1 MSDQPYLVSA
11 RKYRPQAWDAVVGQS
26 GITQTLQQSIA
37 SGQIAQAYLFCGPRG
52 VGKTTSARI
61 FARAINGFDVQDEAM
76 SFNVFELDA
85 ASNNKV
91 EDIRSIVDQ
100 VRIPPQQGKYKVYII
115 DEVHMLSQAAFN
127 AFLKTLEEP
136 PAHAVFILAT
146 TEKHKILPTILSR
159 CQIFD
164 FHRITVPDA
173 VAHLQHIA
181 SQEGVNAEEEALHV
195 IAQKADGALRD
206 ALSMF
211 DQLVAFA
218 GKNLTY
224 QAVTEQLHVLDHDTY
239 FTLTDQALAS
249 DIPGAMLLF
258 NDVMARGFDAHHFIT
273 GWANHLRNLMV
284 CRDPQTLRLVEATD
298 DVKAKFQDQA
308 SRADLFFLVGG
319 LDVLNQ
325 ADVQYRGSQH
335 QRLLVELTLMQIC
348 SHEALKKKSPDAGL
362 MVPQAVAAPASAPA
376 AQVAAQA
383 GPLSQPTPPAASA
396 PEPPAPP
403 VPPVPVPEA
412 APVQAELVE
421 AARAP
426 VEPEAAPMPEAS
438 APVAPVPEK
447 EAPSAPAPAAA
458 SAIKAPRAAGLR
470 KAKQQV
476 VAATGSIKVKSPE
489 AEASPTPGA
498 LIDPTWSEEVTVA
511 SLVKAW
517 KGFVEKLREDD
528 RLALTATMSIG
539 DPELR
544 GQQVV
549 YTVNNPLQRE
559 QMDGLRTEVLIHL
572 KTNLKNAG
580 LELHLEMREQAL
592 EERKAF
598 LSDKDRYDLMVEK
611 NPALDKLRKALDLDL
626 G

>member
-1 MSDQPYLVSA
+1 MSEQPYLVSA

-173 VAHLQHIA
+173 VAHLKHIA
-181 SQEGVNAEEEALHV
+181 AQEGVEAEEEALHV

-218 GKNLTY
+218 GKHLTY

-284 CRDPQTLRLVEATD
+284 CRDPQTLKLVEATE

-308 SRADLFFLVGG
+308 LRADLFFLVGG
-319 LDVLNQ
+319 LDVLNK

-335 QRLLVELTLMQIC
+335 QRLLVELALMQIC
-348 SHEALKKKSPDAGL
+348 SHEALKKKSPDQGL
-362 MVPQAVAAPASAPA
+362 MAPRVAERPIALP
-376 AQVAAQA
+376 
-383 GPLSQPTPPAASA
+383 
-396 PEPPAPP
+396 
-403 VPPVPVPEA
+403 
-412 APVQAELVE
+412 
-421 AARAP
+421 
-426 VEPEAAPMPEAS
+426 
-438 APVAPVPEK
+438 
-447 EAPSAPAPAAA
+447 APAPAQVASLPDVVVPPAPQVSNAEPTPVSVPEPAPDPLPEPSPVKAPQVPATEPTPARVQEEVPQPSSPAQPTVA
-458 SAIKAPRAAGLR
+458 SASAPKAAGLR

-476 VAATGSIKVKSPE
+476 VAPTGNIKAKPQK
-489 AEASPTPGA
+489 EASSETQESQIDATWNEPVTTEA
-498 LIDPTWSEEVTVA
+498 LT
-511 SLVKAW
+511 KAW
-517 KGFVEKLREDD
+517 MGFVEKLRKEN
-528 RLALTATMSIG
+528 RIALTATMSLG

-544 GQQVV
+544 GMQVV
-549 YTVNNPLQRE
+549 YGVNNPLQRE
-559 QMDGLRTEVLIHL
+559 QMDGLRTEVLVHL
-572 KTNLKNAG
+572 KTTLKNAS
-580 LELHLEMREQAL
+580 LELHLEMKEQAM
-592 EERKAF
+592 EEKKAF
-598 LSDKDRYDLMVEK
+598 LSDKDRYDMMVEK

>member
-1 MSDQPYLVSA
+1 MSEQPYLVSA

-181 SQEGVNAEEEALHV
+181 AQEGVNAEEEALHV

-284 CRDPQTLRLVEATD
+284 CRDPQTLKLVEATD

-335 QRLLVELTLMQIC
+335 QRLLVELALMQIC

-362 MVPQAVAAPASAPA
+362 MPPRAVDSVAS
-376 AQVAAQA
+376 V
-383 GPLSQPTPPAASA
+383 
-396 PEPPAPP
+396 PAPP
-403 VPPVPVPEA
+403 SP
-412 APVQAELVE
+412 Q
-421 AARAP
+421 
-426 VEPEAAPMPEAS
+426 
-438 APVAPVPEK
+438 PVAV
-447 EAPSAPAPAAA
+447 APAPAPAVDAVPAPAA
-458 SAIKAPRAAGLR
+458 EPVPVAVPVPAVEAPAAAESAAAPAAKAPRAAGLR
-470 KAKQQV
+470 KAKQAV
-476 VAATGSIKVKSPE
+476 VAPTGGIKAKAADDAVE
-489 AEASPTPGA
+489 PTPGA
-498 LIDPTWSEEVTVA
+498 LIDPTWSEDVTAEGLEGAWA
-511 SLVKAW
+511 S
-517 KGFVEKLREDD
+517 FVEKLRADD
-528 RLALTATMSIG
+528 RIALVATMSLG
-539 DPELR
+539 VPELR
-544 GQQVV
+544 GSQVV
-549 YTVNNPLQRE
+549 YAVNNPLQRE
-559 QMDGLRTEVLIHL
+559 QMDGLRTEVLVHL
-572 KTNLKNAG
+572 KTELKNAQ
-580 LELHLEMREQAL
+580 LELHLEMKEQAM
-592 EERKAF
+592 EEKKAF
-598 LSDKDRYDLMVEK
+598 LSDKDRYDMMVEK

>member
-11 RKYRPQAWDAVVGQS
+11 RKYRPQDWDAVVGQS

-61 FARAINGFDVQDEAM
+61 FARAINGFDVQDEDL

-91 EDIRSIVDQ
+91 EDIRSIVEQ

-173 VAHLQHIA
+173 VAHLQGIA
-181 SQEGVNAEEEALHV
+181 EKEGVEAEAEALHV

-218 GKNLTY
+218 GKQLTY

-284 CRDPQTLRLVEATD
+284 SRDAQTLKLIEATD

-335 QRLLVELTLMQIC
+335 QRLLVELAVMQIC
-348 SHEALKKKSPDAGL
+348 SHEALKKKSPDEGL
-362 MVPQAVAAPASAPA
+362 MPPTISEAEVVSVHEERASSPSPPPQPATPA
-376 AQVAAQA
+376 TTIELTTSSSHDVDLEHDVSGQESTSDA
-383 GPLSQPTPPAASA
+383 
-396 PEPPAPP
+396 
-403 VPPVPVPEA
+403 
-412 APVQAELVE
+412 LVE
-421 AARAP
+421 AVVAH
-426 VEPEAAPMPEAS
+426 
-438 APVAPVPEK
+438 PVAVQP
-447 EAPSAPAPAAA
+447 PAIAQ
-458 SAIKAPRAAGLR
+458 APRAAGLR
-470 KAKQQV
+470 KNKQNV
-476 VAATGSIKVKSPE
+476 VAPSGHIKAKPE
-489 AEASPTPGA
+489 VSDQPTESA
-498 LIDPTWSEEVTVA
+498 MQIDPSWNENVSHEG
-511 SLVKAW
+511 VKNAW
-517 KGFVEKLREDD
+517 NEFVDKLRKQD
-528 RLALTATMSIG
+528 RIALTATMSLG
-539 DPELR
+539 DPELDGNR
-544 GQQVV
+544 IV
-549 YTVNNPLQRE
+549 YAVNNPLQRE
-559 QMDGLRTEVLIHL
+559 QMDALRTEVLIHL
-572 KTNLKNAG
+572 KTALRNANM
-580 LELHLEMREQAL
+580 ELHVEMKEQTMD
-592 EERKAF
+592 EKKAF
-598 LSDKDRYDLMVEK
+598 LSDKDRYELMVEK
-611 NPALDKLRKALDLDL
+611 NPSLDRLRKALDLDL